1 MRTYRLGRLFGLQV
15 SGTPLALVGTL
26 LLWLLVGTAARG
38 ALALPLA
45 QAAWAGLLG
54 AALWWLIELVHQLG
68 HAVTA
73 RGTGHPMAGIEFG
86 QFALFARSIYP
97 ADEPDLPASVHIRR
111 ALGGPVASL
120 ALGAAAGLTAL
131 LLPAHG
137 PAWWAALYTAA
148 VSTLVMGLGALLPLG
163 FTDGS
168 TLLAWWGRR

>member
-1 MRTYRLGRLFGLQV
+1 MRTYRRGRLLGLEV
-15 SGTPLALVGTL
+15 SAIPLTLVGTVI
-26 LLWLLVGTAARG
+26 LWLLLGMVAHQ
-38 ALALPLA
+38 ALAMPLL
-45 QAAWAGLLG
+45 QTVLAGFFG

-68 HAVTA
+68 HAVAA

-86 QFALFARSIYP
+86 QFALFARSVYP

-120 ALGAAAGLTAL
+120 ALCAAAGLTAL

-137 PAWWAALYTAA
+137 LAWWAALYIAA

>member
-26 LLWLLVGTAARG
+26 LLWLLLGTAVRG
-38 ALALPLA
+38 ALAVPLV
-45 QAAWAGLLG
+45 QAVLAGFIG

-97 ADEPDLPASVHIRR
+97 ADEPDLPARVHILR
-111 ALGGPVASL
+111 ALGGPAASL
-120 ALGAAAGLTAL
+120 ALGVAAGLAAL
-131 LLPAHG
+131 LVPAHG
-137 PAWWAALYTAA
+137 LAWWTAFYIAA

>member
-1 MRTYRLGRLFGLQV
+1 MGTHRRGRLFGLQV
-15 SGTPLALVGTL
+15 NGTPLALVGTL
-26 LLWLLVGTAARG
+26 LLWFLLGTAARG
-38 ALALPLA
+38 ALALPLV
-45 QAAWAGLLG
+45 QAVLAGFIG

-68 HAVTA
+68 HAVAA
-73 RGTGHPMAGIEFG
+73 RSTGHPMAGIEFG

-97 ADEPDLPASVHIRR
+97 ADEPDLPARVHIRR
-111 ALGGPVASL
+111 ALGGPAASL

-131 LLPAHG
+131 VVPAHG
-137 PAWWAALYTAA
+137 LAWWAALYIAA

>member
-1 MRTYRLGRLFGLQV
+1 MRTYRRGRLLGLEV
-15 SGTPLALVGTL
+15 SATPLTLVGVL
-26 LLWLLVGTAARG
+26 IIWLLVGAAVRG
-38 ALALPLA
+38 AFALPLA
-45 QAAWAGLLG
+45 QAALAGFV
-54 AALWWLIELVHQLG
+54 AALLWWLIELVHQLG
-68 HAVTA
+68 HAVAA

-111 ALGGPVASL
+111 ALGGPAASL
-120 ALGAAAGLTAL
+120 ALGVAAGLAAL
-131 LLPAHG
+131 LVPAHG
-137 PAWWAALYTAA
+137 LAWWTALYIAA